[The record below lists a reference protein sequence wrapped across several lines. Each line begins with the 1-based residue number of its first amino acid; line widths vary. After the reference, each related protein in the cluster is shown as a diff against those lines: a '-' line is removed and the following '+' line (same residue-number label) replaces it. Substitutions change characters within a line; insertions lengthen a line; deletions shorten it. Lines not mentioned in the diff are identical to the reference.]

1 MTSELQT
8 FFHLLKPKVAGA
20 RLMLKGARFWRSL
33 LWIALGLAT
42 ALGIEALSAWF
53 LRRTLS
59 VELVGP
65 LLPRRLLTLV
75 IVVLAAVLVVS
86 TLINSF
92 STFFLSRDLPLLV
105 WTPVPAGPL
114 FFARLVEMLV
124 HSCWMVLLFSLP
136 VFVAYG
142 RVYQAPASFYLALAP
157 LLAVFFTIVGA
168 LGAALA
174 LVMTA
179 LLSARRSRD
188 LMLMLAVVGFVIL
201 YLALRLARPERLLEE
216 DSFGSMMEFLNLFQ
230 APEAWYLP
238 NRWLADL
245 LWAWM
250 RRKSLPWLEMW
261 SLVFTSGALCAVCGW
276 LGGWLYWP
284 AYSRAQQGQVR
295 GGKASHRHP
304 RRILGS
310 WLDGFGRL
318 SLGGTLL
325 VKDVRIFLRDPAQ
338 WTQLVLLVALGAVY
352 LLNFV
357 YLRHANLGWFVLYT
371 VNHVLMGLVLAG
383 IAVRFVFPAVS
394 LEGRSWWLVR
404 AAPVDLGRFLH
415 SKLINHLVPL
425 GLVAAA
431 LAAASALII
440 EVPLIFGV
448 ISVALALSLA
458 WGVCTLGVGLGA
470 WRPRFTAENPAKIPT
485 GAGGIAYMLCSI
497 AFVMLELLATV
508 YPTFV
513 LYQLPRKLQHP
524 IARPQWFISSLAVF
538 VFVLL
543 AATVLPMWL
552 GRRELEKDQH
562 F

>member
-1 MTSELQT
+1 MTAELKT
-8 FFHLLKPKVAGA
+8 FLLLLLPKVAGA
-20 RLMLKGARFWRSL
+20 RFLWKGARFWRSL
-33 LWIALGLAT
+33 LWVALGVAT
-42 ALGIEALSAWF
+42 ALGIEALSVWF

-65 LLPRRLLTLV
+65 FIPRRLLTLV
-75 IVVLAAVLVVS
+75 VVVLAAVLAVS

-92 STFFLSRDLPLLV
+92 STFFLSRDLPLLI

-114 FFARLVEMLV
+114 FFARLAEMLV

-142 RVYQAPASFYLALAP
+142 RVYQAPASYYLALTP
-157 LLAVFFTIVGA
+157 LLVFFFLIVGA
-168 LGAALA
+168 MGAVLA
-174 LVMTA
+174 LIMTA

-188 LMLMLAVVGFVIL
+188 LVLMLAVVGFVIL

-245 LWAWM
+245 LWAWL
-250 RRKSLPWLEMW
+250 RHKPLPWIELW
-261 SLVFTSGALCAVCGW
+261 NLFFTAGALCAFCGW

-295 GGKASHRHP
+295 GDNASSRRP
-304 RRILGS
+304 RRLLGS
-310 WLDGFGRL
+310 WLDGLGRV

-325 VKDVRIFLRDPAQ
+325 VKDLRVFLRDPAQ
-338 WTQLVLLVALGAVY
+338 WTQLVLLGALGAVY

-394 LEGRSWWLVR
+394 LEGRAWWLVR

-425 GLVAAA
+425 GLLAMA
-431 LAAASALII
+431 LAAASAII
-440 EVPLIFGV
+440 IDVPLIFGV
-448 ISVALALSLA
+448 ISVALALALA

-485 GAGGIAYMLCSI
+485 GAGGIVYMLSSI
-497 AFVMLELLATV
+497 AFILVELLATV

-513 LYQLPRKLQHP
+513 LYQLPRKLHHP
-524 IARPQWFISSLAVF
+524 IARPDWFISSLAVF
-538 VFVLL
+538 IFVLL
-543 AATVLPMWL
+543 AATILPMWL